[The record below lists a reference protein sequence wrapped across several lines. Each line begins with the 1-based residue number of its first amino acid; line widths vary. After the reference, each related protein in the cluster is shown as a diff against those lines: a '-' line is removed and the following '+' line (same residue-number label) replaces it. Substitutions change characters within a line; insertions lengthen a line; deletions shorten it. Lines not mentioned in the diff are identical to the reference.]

1 MIPNYPYFGLP
12 NYMKY
17 VYPNTNTYPRNTY
30 TPSSS
35 FSRRLET
42 DNNYTNNSK
51 IEHSFK
57 HQSHTDTDSIYN
69 HDPYIGNNSASKHH
83 PYASTNSTSK
93 YKPSTYINSTSKSKD
108 NNSSQNASPL
118 FNLFGIKLYFDD
130 VLLICIIFFLY
141 NENVNDPYLFF
152 TLILLLLT

>member
-30 TPSSS
+30 TSSNS
-35 FSRRLET
+35 SIRRP
-42 DNNYTNNSK
+42 DRNNNYNY
-51 IEHSFK
+51 K
-57 HQSHTDTDSIYN
+57 HP
-69 HDPYIGNNSASKHH
+69 PYASVNSASNHK
-83 PYASTNSTSK
+83 PYTDTNFTPK
-93 YKPSTYINSTSKSKD
+93 RKPSAGINSTSKSKD
-108 NNSSQNASPL
+108 NNFSQNASPL